1 MGVCFGKHRIMQS
14 DTITSVSYLKLDLLA
29 KFLINSLNS
38 VWDLKWILIT
48 TKRFE
53 KLNLANLTLGTQN
66 RWRFI
71 LILEKPTDKDSF
83 LAEIIPRTQKLEH
96 LLGNHCYLLQL
107 GTFLECR
114 LRMYFSC
121 LSVNK
126 ICNTCFNFFR
136 GEKWPYQRFQA
147 LSEWEMAHWQKR
159 IFFHTNAINHTANKW
174 GYLLWTLF
182 SVKISLVLGCH
193 WNKSQQQ
200 VGSLPYTSVF
210 RP

>member
-1 MGVCFGKHRIMQS
+1 M
-14 DTITSVSYLKLDLLA
+14 
-29 KFLINSLNS
+29 
-38 VWDLKWILIT
+38 
-48 TKRFE
+48 KRFE

-66 RWRFI
+66 RGRFI

-107 GTFLECR
+107 ELFWNAVCVCIFLALALIR
-114 LRMYFSC
+114 YAIRVS
-121 LSVNK
+121 
-126 ICNTCFNFFR
+126 IFFK

-200 VGSLPYTSVF
+200 VGSLHYTSVLG
-210 RP
+210 PC